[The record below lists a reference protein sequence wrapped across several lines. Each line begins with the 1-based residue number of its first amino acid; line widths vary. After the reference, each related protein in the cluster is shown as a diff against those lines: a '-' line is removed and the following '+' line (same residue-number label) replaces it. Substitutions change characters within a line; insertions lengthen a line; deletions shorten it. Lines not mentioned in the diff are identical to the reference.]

1 MYEGIGI
8 MHKIKIK
15 KQNIPI
21 LLCCI
26 GIFLFPSILRGQL
39 LGSMGQVNVIACF
52 AWFYG
57 TAHKILVLP
66 GRSKKSFGSLVFAA
80 CYLVGASFLLFYV
93 KGNDWSA
100 IRRTLLLF
108 MYVFPAFFI
117 CSTIDGKLAE
127 TYSRIWLDILRVICI
142 TMCIFWAFDRL
153 TSNLV
158 QKLWVN
164 LYESN
169 TLLFLLKSGRFVSY
183 YGHPLENSS
192 VFLMLLVW
200 TTISKDELTSKKRLY
215 ILDTT
220 IAMFGLAICGSK
232 SGILLAIMVL
242 LLCNVGLK
250 KMKYMIAILIASL
263 ALYLSGAFDMV
274 ISRILSGLAAGDL
287 STGRNTALKYL
298 VLNGTVRFDW
308 LKGHELQYDNPVL
321 IAALEYP
328 FLLWAFTGGI
338 VFTIVQYLM
347 YFVKPGIQ
355 VLKSKRWS
363 CLICLL
369 ALMAFYNS
377 NNGIASFNDDLLIYS
392 INAWLICQ
400 ITAKKRRKERK

>member
-1 MYEGIGI
+1 
-8 MHKIKIK
+8 
-15 KQNIPI
+15 
-21 LLCCI
+21 
-26 GIFLFPSILRGQL
+26 
-39 LGSMGQVNVIACF
+39 
-52 AWFYG
+52 
-57 TAHKILVLP
+57 
-66 GRSKKSFGSLVFAA
+66 
-80 CYLVGASFLLFYV
+80 
-93 KGNDWSA
+93 
-100 IRRTLLLF
+100 
-108 MYVFPAFFI
+108 
-117 CSTIDGKLAE
+117 
-127 TYSRIWLDILRVICI
+127 
-142 TMCIFWAFDRL
+142 
-153 TSNLV
+153 
-158 QKLWVN
+158 
-164 LYESN
+164 
-169 TLLFLLKSGRFVSY
+169 
-183 YGHPLENSS
+183 
-192 VFLMLLVW
+192 
-200 TTISKDELTSKKRLY
+200 
-215 ILDTT
+215 
-220 IAMFGLAICGSK
+220 
-232 SGILLAIMVL
+232 
-242 LLCNVGLK
+242 
-250 KMKYMIAILIASL
+250 MIAILIASL